1 MHRRTG
7 VARRYGIAAASL
19 MVTAAFVRVLTAP
32 LTPTQ
37 LILEGA
43 IAALVLVFV
52 GVSVRLTRYEWSR
65 RWPLLLLYAVVPSM
79 LAGAGLWIAAPA
91 IPDFTMIAALI
102 FASIMLSIDVGAARG
117 AIFVAGAAVIAAF
130 VGLWVAVVPLTQVEI
145 GSLLIAV
152 GFLLGLQLLV
162 LAHGERVRRQVDA
175 RALEGIVF
183 AAMAR
188 KIGTARDVPS
198 VAAAVLEACKET
210 FPQTSYGWIF
220 LMDDSDGLLKSHGV
234 LLTPDGVT
242 TGGPSFDLAPG
253 EGMAGSLYTTGHA
266 SVWPT
271 TIEVSMAQA
280 SLREANRL
288 RLRELRVGFMRSA
301 IGAPLRPPDTGV
313 VGVILL
319 TATRQESAWSTD
331 DLDVMEALADEAALA
346 IERARRH
353 EADVDQALMDSV
365 TGLVSHRQL
374 LNVIDKEVAR
384 AARAESTVAVIF
396 SDLDR
401 FKEINDA
408 WGHDA
413 GNRVLVMYAN
423 VLRAMLRREDTA
435 ARYGGD
441 EFVVV
446 LPGADR
452 EQAVAVANR
461 MRQRFATVAADDP
474 VVGGAQASVSC
485 GIAIFP
491 ADAETAPE
499 LLTAADAELLRAK
512 RRSQN
517 VVGRARFR
525 ARQGGPV
532 QQLTSSDE

>member
-1 MHRRTG
+1 
-7 VARRYGIAAASL
+7 
-19 MVTAAFVRVLTAP
+19 
-32 LTPTQ
+32 
-37 LILEGA
+37 
-43 IAALVLVFV
+43 
-52 GVSVRLTRYEWSR
+52 
-65 RWPLLLLYAVVPSM
+65 
-79 LAGAGLWIAAPA
+79 
-91 IPDFTMIAALI
+91 
-102 FASIMLSIDVGAARG
+102 
-117 AIFVAGAAVIAAF
+117 
-130 VGLWVAVVPLTQVEI
+130 
-145 GSLLIAV
+145 
-152 GFLLGLQLLV
+152 
-162 LAHGERVRRQVDA
+162 
-175 RALEGIVF
+175 
-183 AAMAR
+183 
-188 KIGTARDVPS
+188 
-198 VAAAVLEACKET
+198 
-210 FPQTSYGWIF
+210 
-220 LMDDSDGLLKSHGV
+220 
-234 LLTPDGVT
+234 
-242 TGGPSFDLAPG
+242 
-253 EGMAGSLYTTGHA
+253 MAGSLYTTGRA

-331 DLDVMEALADEAALA
+331 DLDVMQALADEAALA

-461 MRQRFATVAADDP
+461 MRQSFASVAADDP

-491 ADAETAPE
+491 ADAETAAE

-517 VVGRARFR
+517 VIGRARFR
-525 ARQGGPV
+525 SRQGGPV